1 MAAPPLPEVTSL
13 DCMGRVINITPTP
26 VIPNTPV
33 TGTVTIPYTG
43 GNGQPYSS
51 VAINSTYNTGLTATL
66 VPGTLSNGAGGNL
79 VLNITGQVS
88 GSGLQAVFNFS
99 FGGQF
104 CDFAIEVPSYYPQGS
119 QWYALYPCYKN
130 DSNLKVLFS
139 KAAALAD
146 HVNESRYLHW
156 GECLNFPPDFN
167 EPCGCYIIKKWTGP
181 TPTKNLYPNIN
192 ESNIEI
198 DDNCNDCNSYC
209 LSVSGTGTVSYISS
223 ENQQVTTNLPALICT
238 KTALFT
244 PSSTPL
250 TVLELSECSS
260 SADCQIECYK
270 LTNCKTG
277 QIIHSNS
284 KPLFNAFAG
293 NKIVEL
299 YEYEGCW
306 SIEIGEDCE
315 CLVDVTVKKSYAD
328 CITCLP
334 IIAYRLINCE
344 DENQIKYT
352 EQDLSVYVDK
362 TVTLD
367 CGDCWTVEKIDYKP
381 PSVQNIVITYTFDTC
396 IECSRDY
403 WLLFDCNGDLEPI
416 TTYTDMT
423 NYQNSVVKLVGYQSC
438 WTVSPSPTPDFA
450 NALEVVVAKEFEE
463 CDECLAAATC
473 KCTKVTSLLTDEEA
487 SFTYVDCFDNSHT
500 ITVSAGESTSKF
512 CLGKFTNI
520 STSSFSIKYSGEC
533 VEDPLNVSSKVC
545 PVEIKGRLIKPGYK
559 TPITDSNKFERITCE
574 TAEILY
580 KQVLQQRYGIS
591 NCCPE
596 EDENFI
602 IKKELIDLESLNDPE
617 FDCPL
622 PSCCAPAECGCTNC
636 IS

>member
-1 MAAPPLPEVTSL
+1 MAIVESL
-13 DCMGRVINITPTP
+13 NCVDGVINITPNP

-51 VAINSTYNTGLTATL
+51 VVINSTYNTGLTATL
-66 VPGTLSNGAGGNL
+66 VPGTLSNGSGGNL

-88 GSGLQAVFNFS
+88 ESGLPAVFDFS
-99 FGGQF
+99 FGGQN
-104 CDFAIEVPSYYPQGS
+104 CDFAIDVPSYYPQSS
-119 QWYALYPCYKN
+119 QWYALYPCYNN

-156 GECLNFPPDFN
+156 GECLNFPPDFY

-181 TPTKNLYPNIN
+181 VPTTNLYPNIN
-192 ESNIEI
+192 ENNIDI

-209 LSVSGTGTVSYISS
+209 LSVNGTGSVSYISS
-223 ENQQVTTNLPALICT
+223 EDQQVTTNLPALICT

-244 PSSTPL
+244 PSSTSP
-250 TVLELSECSS
+250 TVIELSECSS

-306 SIEIGEDCE
+306 SVEIGEDCE
-315 CLVDVTVKKSYAD
+315 CLVDVTVEKSYAD

-367 CGDCWTVEKIDYKP
+367 CGDCWTVEQIDYKP

-396 IECSRDY
+396 LECSRDY

-423 NYQNSVVKLVGYQSC
+423 NYQNSVIKLVGYQGC
-438 WTVSPSPTPDFA
+438 WTVSPSPAPDFA

-463 CDECLAAATC
+463 CDECLAVATC
-473 KCTKVTSLLTDEEA
+473 KCTKVTSLLTDDEA
-487 SFTYVDCFDNSHT
+487 SFTYVDCFDKSYT
-500 ITVSAGESTSKF
+500 VTVSAGESTLKF

-533 VEDPLNVSSKVC
+533 VEDPLNVNNKVC

-559 TPITDSNKFERITCE
+559 TPITNSNKFERITCE

>member
-1 MAAPPLPEVTSL
+1 MAIVESL
-13 DCMGRVINITPTP
+13 NCVDSVINITPNP

-51 VAINSTYNTGLTATL
+51 VVINSTYNTGLTATL
-66 VPGTLSNGAGGNL
+66 VPGTLSNGSGGNL

-88 GSGLQAVFNFS
+88 GSGLPAVFDFS
-99 FGGQF
+99 FGGQN
-104 CDFAIEVPSYYPQGS
+104 CDFAIDVPSYYPQSS
-119 QWYALYPCYKN
+119 QWYALYPCYNN

-156 GECLNFPPDFN
+156 GECLNFPPDFY

-181 TPTKNLYPNIN
+181 VPTTNLYPNIN
-192 ESNIEI
+192 ENNIDI

-209 LSVSGTGTVSYISS
+209 LSVNGTGSVSYISS
-223 ENQQVTTNLPALICT
+223 EDQQVTTNLPALICT

-244 PSSTPL
+244 PSSTSP
-250 TVLELSECSS
+250 TVIELSECSS

-306 SIEIGEDCE
+306 SVEIGEDCE

-367 CGDCWTVEKIDYKP
+367 CGDCWTVEQIDYKP

-396 IECSRDY
+396 LECSRDY

-423 NYQNSVVKLVGYQSC
+423 NYQNSVIKLVGYQGC
-438 WTVSPSPTPDFA
+438 WTVSPSPAPDFA

-473 KCTKVTSLLTDEEA
+473 KCTKVTSLLTDDEA
-487 SFTYVDCFDNSHT
+487 SFTYVDCFDKSYT
-500 ITVSAGESTSKF
+500 VTVSAGESTLKF

-533 VEDPLNVSSKVC
+533 VEDPLNVNNKVC

-559 TPITDSNKFERITCE
+559 TPITNSNKFERITCE